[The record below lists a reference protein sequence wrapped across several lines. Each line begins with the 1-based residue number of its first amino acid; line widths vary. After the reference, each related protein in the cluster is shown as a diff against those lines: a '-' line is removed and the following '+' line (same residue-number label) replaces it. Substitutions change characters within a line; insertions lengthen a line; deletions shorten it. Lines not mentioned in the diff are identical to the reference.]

1 MQAFSRT
8 ACRCNRRRSA
18 KLGGN
23 TPTVQAQQ
31 AVICDSN
38 KIDSNDSLG
47 EEMRSDNIINK
58 NLAELPT
65 EEDGIWPARY
75 PAYHVTQKRS
85 KIYQFDK

>member
-1 MQAFSRT
+1 MQAFGRT
-8 ACRCNRRRSA
+8 TCRCNRRRSA
-18 KLGGN
+18 KLGN
-23 TPTVQAQQ
+23 TPTIQAQQ
-31 AVICDSN
+31 AVICDAN

-47 EEMRSDNIINK
+47 EEMPFDNIVNK

-65 EEDGIWPARY
+65 EEDGIWLARY